1 MPITLQDI
9 IQNSDYALTIF
20 SPEEIAAI
28 ELFEKKG
35 RPYLRDF
42 SNAKERPA
50 KPEEIVRQLFLYRL
64 LNTYKY
70 PASRISVEKG
80 VQFGSSIAEKRAD
93 LVVHDKD
100 DKTAAYIIV
109 EIKKP
114 KRKDGLEQLKS
125 YCNAEGAPIAV
136 WTNGGEEVTLRR
148 TEPNVYQN
156 LYTVPRADQT
166 LAEIINERVTIEDL
180 ARRNKLV
187 TEKWTLKKIILD
199 LENLVLAN
207 AGVDAFEE
215 VFKLIYAKLYDESQA
230 KKRKGHFVEFRA
242 SGETHSELFEKINNL
257 FEDAK
262 KRWPGVFLDG
272 EKIELSPD
280 ALAVCVSF
288 LQDIKLFN
296 SNLQIIDEAFEYL
309 STQVAKGAKGQYFTP
324 RYVIDMCVR
333 MLNPKDGEYMIDTA
347 SGSCGFTVHTMFYVW
362 GGELTSDGPT
372 HEQAEYA
379 NEYVYGLDFDTRS
392 VKIAKALNLIAGDG
406 KTNVYRVNS
415 LAPFQWSEDARVGL
429 KPRLRH
435 FAKPADTQENA
446 KSYREFEFD
455 IVMTNP
461 PFAGDVS
468 DSRILHQ
475 YELAKQWKGIDLEEL
490 ADVEERERYADSP
503 FRFAF
508 KESGKWAQ
516 NQSRDLLFVER
527 NLQFLKPGG
536 RMAIVLPQGR
546 FNNLSDARL
555 RHFISEHGRILAVVG
570 LHGNTFKPHT
580 GTKTS
585 VLFLQ
590 KWNEDP
596 KVGALC
602 TRVEDYPIF
611 FATSEHGGKDNSGE
625 YIFLKDADG
634 EKLHD
639 LFNHEIVDQDLFDV
653 RVVLRQQLE
662 KLRERDSD
670 NLTLLDVH
678 QERYSELLKH
688 LPQRPT
694 IAEAFIDFCKTAKFF
709 VLARGRSI
717 MAVWSEVGINDLS
730 PTSRIDPEYYQPVY
744 LANIDFLQNRCVYP
758 ITPLGKLLTSISG
771 GATPSGAEYPNEGVP
786 FLRVQNI
793 MPGYLSL
800 HDVVYIP
807 ELVHNTEL
815 KRSKLSP
822 GDVLLTITGVS
833 YGKSAYVTS
842 TLGEANINQH
852 SVRMSVTSEILPEY
866 LTTFLNCRF
875 GKLQTDMKIT
885 GITRP
890 ALDYGEVRTILVP
903 ILPEPFQE
911 EIKEILN
918 KAEQT
923 RQHSL
928 ELYVEAENLLLKELG
943 LDTLDL
949 THHATPV
956 LRAQVGAIHALKD
969 CAQDPAK
976 KQQYNSIISAWRNEE
991 QPLTLRSKG
1000 EVKIKFS
1007 NLAYE
1012 YCVIHYYAD
1021 RFFDELNQ
1029 KGLLPTPFYF

>member
-42 SNAKERPA
+42 CNAKERPA

-64 LNTYKY
+64 LNTYNY

-93 LVVHDKD
+93 IVVHDKD

-125 YCNAEGAPIAV
+125 YCNAEGAPIAL

-148 TEPNVYQN
+148 LEPNVYQN
-156 LYTVPRADQT
+156 LYAVPRADQT
-166 LAEIINERVTIEDL
+166 LAEIINERVTIEEL
-180 ARRNKLV
+180 TARNKLV

-215 VFKLIYAKLYDESQA
+215 VFKLIYAKLYDEAQA
-230 KKRKGHFVEFRA
+230 KKRKGHYVEFRA
-242 SGETHSELFEKINNL
+242 SGETHSELYEKINNL
-257 FEDAK
+257 FEEAK
-262 KRWPGVFLDG
+262 GRWPGVFLDG
-272 EKIELSPD
+272 EKVELSPD

-347 SGSCGFTVHTMFYVW
+347 AGSCGFTVHTMFYVW
-362 GGELTSDGPT
+362 GGELTSAGPT
-372 HEQAEYA
+372 REQTEYA
-379 NEYVYGLDFDTRS
+379 NEFVYGLDFDSRS

-415 LAPFQWSEDARVGL
+415 LAPFQWGDDARVGL
-429 KPRLRH
+429 KPRLRR
-435 FAKPADTQENA
+435 FPKASDTQENM
-446 KSYREFEFD
+446 KSYREFDFD

-475 YELAKQWKGIDLEEL
+475 YELAKQWKGIDLDALEDET
-490 ADVEERERYADSP
+490 ERERYADNP
-503 FRFAF
+503 FRHAF
-508 KESGKWAQ
+508 KESGKWTQ

-546 FNNLSDARL
+546 FNNVSDARL
-555 RHFISEHGRILAVVG
+555 RHFICEHARILAVVG

-585 VLFLQ
+585 VLFVQ
-590 KWNEDP
+590 KWNDDP
-596 KVGALC
+596 KAGTLC
-602 TRVEDYPIF
+602 PKVDDYPIF
-611 FATSEHGGKDNSGE
+611 FATSEQGGKDNSGE

-639 LFNHEIVDQDLFDV
+639 LFYHEIVDQDLFDV
-653 RVVLRQQLE
+653 RVVLQQQLE
-662 KLRERDSD
+662 KLRERDA
-670 NLTLLDVH
+670 NNPALLEVYE
-678 QERYSELLKH
+678 ERYTELLKH

-694 IAEAFIDFCKTAKFF
+694 IAEAFIDFAK
-709 VLARGRSI
+709 R
-717 MAVWSEVGINDLS
+717 
-730 PTSRIDPEYYQPVY
+730 
-744 LANIDFLQNRCVYP
+744 
-758 ITPLGKLLTSISG
+758 
-771 GATPSGAEYPNEGVP
+771 
-786 FLRVQNI
+786 
-793 MPGYLSL
+793 
-800 HDVVYIP
+800 
-807 ELVHNTEL
+807 HNF
-815 KRSKLSP
+815 S
-822 GDVLLTITGVS
+822 
-833 YGKSAYVTS
+833 
-842 TLGEANINQH
+842 
-852 SVRMSVTSEILPEY
+852 
-866 LTTFLNCRF
+866 FW
-875 GKLQTDMKIT
+875 
-885 GITRP
+885 
-890 ALDYGEVRTILVP
+890 
-903 ILPEPFQE
+903 
-911 EIKEILN
+911 
-918 KAEQT
+918 
-923 RQHSL
+923 
-928 ELYVEAENLLLKELG
+928 
-943 LDTLDL
+943 
-949 THHATPV
+949 
-956 LRAQVGAIHALKD
+956 
-969 CAQDPAK
+969 QD
-976 KQQYNSIISAWRNEE
+976 
-991 QPLTLRSKG
+991 
-1000 EVKIKFS
+1000 
-1007 NLAYE
+1007 
-1012 YCVIHYYAD
+1012 
-1021 RFFDELNQ
+1021 
-1029 KGLLPTPFYF
+1029 